1 MVDSA
6 RSRYKTQEDIQKHIA
21 LLVVERMLT
30 PNRQLI
36 TPTTDQ
42 ERTLFE
48 RQITA
53 TDQQIDQLVYT
64 LYAISRK

>member
-1 MVDSA
+1 
-6 RSRYKTQEDIQKHIA
+6 
-21 LLVVERMLT
+21 VVERILT
-30 PNRQLI
+30 LNRQMV

-53 TDQQIDQLVYT
+53 TDQQTDQLVYT
-64 LYAISRK
+64 LYDLTEEEIALAKETGY